1 MEKCGGPWTLGAIDF
16 KPSLPKNSSS
26 SIADFRY
33 VFDIHTRVRSK
44 FEFQIGHS
52 NQSTTDQKYT
62 FIFFPTS
69 YQNYE
74 QTGF

>member
-1 MEKCGGPWTLGAIDF
+1 MEKGGGPWTLGAIDF

-44 FEFQIGHS
+44 SEFQIELS
-52 NQSTTDQKYT
+52 NTTYVLGSSSIWMCRISN
-62 FIFFPTS
+62 FE
-69 YQNYE
+69 Y
-74 QTGF
+74 

>member
-33 VFDIHTRVRSK
+33 VFDIPTKGQIISK
-44 FEFQIGHS
+44 CPYAIIVYPKIAT
-52 NQSTTDQKYT
+52 NK
-62 FIFFPTS
+62 FPRFPS
-69 YQNYE
+69 
-74 QTGF
+74 

>member
-1 MEKCGGPWTLGAIDF
+1 MEKGGGPWTLGAIDF

-74 QTGF
+74 QS